1 MSRDWTGNSRSVFS
15 CLGANNYSQHEREAN
30 DYYATEPKAVEL
42 LLEQERFRN
51 NILEPACGEG
61 HMSVVLSNHGYNV
74 RSSDIV
80 DRGFGV
86 VQDFFEIA
94 KWGGDVITNPPYKF
108 AQQFVEHALEITE
121 ANAKIAMF
129 LRIQF
134 LEGKARRKLF
144 DTLPP
149 KKIYVASR
157 RLHCAKNGNFEEFN
171 NSSAQCYAWFIW
183 ENGYNGDTVVKWI
196 N

>member
-42 LLEQERFRN
+42 LLEQEKFRN

-94 KWGGDVITNPPYKF
+94 KWGGRCDNQSTLQICTAICGTRARNHRSKRQNSNVLAYTVFRGKSK
-108 AQQFVEHALEITE
+108 AQI
-121 ANAKIAMF
+121 I
-129 LRIQF
+129 
-134 LEGKARRKLF
+134 
-144 DTLPP
+144 
-149 KKIYVASR
+149 
-157 RLHCAKNGNFEEFN
+157 
-171 NSSAQCYAWFIW
+171 
-183 ENGYNGDTVVKWI
+183 
-196 N
+196 